1 MLVRC
6 SHCGYQNNEHYRFC
20 GMCGALL
27 RLPDAGHSAHGPEA
41 PTTPARTQTA
51 KPASAP
57 ARNLDYL
64 LEDEPEDHGHHRRM
78 YLALVLLAIAGV
90 VLLWQFSR
98 GRELGLQPSAVKAQ
112 PEAVPATGSAPVAT
126 AATADSVPS
135 VKDQSSKN
143 DAQTLEPAKASEHET
158 ASSPPPGKQA
168 PVLKAD
174 EKPAVP
180 TADQAQQPDTPDKP
194 APQPA
199 TEQIST
205 KDAGT
210 DPAPASLSKT
220 NSAKPVAAKPVAP
233 PRAASAAPQAA
244 PGSADETLVASG
256 EKYLYGN
263 GVAENCALA
272 QKNLRA
278 AAQHSN
284 ARAQSI
290 LGTMYATGHCV
301 DRDLPMAYRWFAK
314 ALHQDPANNRIQRD
328 LEVLWRQMTADE
340 RQLAIRQ

>member
-27 RLPDAGHSAHGPEA
+27 RLPDAEPAARAPEPTPTPQARPQA
-41 PTTPARTQTA
+41 P
-51 KPASAP
+51 KPAPAP
-57 ARNLDYL
+57 APNLDYL
-64 LEDEPEDHGHHRRM
+64 LEDEPEDHGHRRRM

-98 GRELGLQPSAVKAQ
+98 RQQSRFEPNAATAQQEAMSAGSSEK
-112 PEAVPATGSAPVAT
+112 VPANAAPDSAPPAAKEASTTHDAPPLAPPANSSPQETQTSPPPEKLTPAMAAEESPVAASTTDQPKQAGTTENPGPQAATEQTPAKDVASKPAPEPKT
-126 AATADSVPS
+126 ASVKPVAPVPKVPQASSATADS
-135 VKDQSSKN
+135 
-143 DAQTLEPAKASEHET
+143 
-158 ASSPPPGKQA
+158 
-168 PVLKAD
+168 
-174 EKPAVP
+174 
-180 TADQAQQPDTPDKP
+180 
-194 APQPA
+194 
-199 TEQIST
+199 
-205 KDAGT
+205 T
-210 DPAPASLSKT
+210 DDRL
-220 NSAKPVAAKPVAP
+220 VAA
-233 PRAASAAPQAA
+233 
-244 PGSADETLVASG
+244 G

-263 GVAENCALA
+263 GVTENCGLA

-278 AAQHSN
+278 AAQRSN

-314 ALHQDPANNRIQRD
+314 ALHQDPSNNRIQRD

-340 RQLAIRQ
+340 RQLAIRP

>member
-27 RLPDAGHSAHGPEA
+27 RLPDAGHSAQAPET
-41 PTTPARTQTA
+41 PTAPARTQTA

-57 ARNLDYL
+57 SPNLDYL

-98 GRELGLQPSAVKAQ
+98 GRELGLQPSAVKPQ
-112 PEAVPATGSAPVAT
+112 PDAAAATGSTPVAT
-126 AATADSVPS
+126 TTAPDSVPAA
-135 VKDQSSKN
+135 KDPSDRN
-143 DAQTLEPAKASEHET
+143 DAQTPTPAKASEHET
-158 ASSPPPGKQA
+158 ASPAPPDKQA
-168 PVLKAD
+168 QALTVDA
-174 EKPAVP
+174 KPPAP
-180 TADQAQQPDTPDKP
+180 TPDHAQQSDTPDKP
-194 APQPA
+194 AQQAA
-199 TEQIST
+199 TETST

-220 NSAKPVAAKPVAP
+220 TSSKTTSAKPAP
-233 PRAASAAPQAA
+233 PPPAASAAPRAA

-263 GVAENCALA
+263 GVTENCALA

-290 LGTMYATGHCV
+290 LGAMYATGHCV

-314 ALHQDPANNRIQRD
+314 ALHQDPSNDRIQRD